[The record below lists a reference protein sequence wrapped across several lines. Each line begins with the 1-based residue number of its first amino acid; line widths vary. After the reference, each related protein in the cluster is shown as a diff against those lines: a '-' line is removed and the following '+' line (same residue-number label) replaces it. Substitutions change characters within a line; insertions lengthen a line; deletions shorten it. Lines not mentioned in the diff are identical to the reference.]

1 MPDPREAATLGEAAL
16 NPDGTYN
23 GARAMSWLSAI
34 FAPPGGKGVSEE
46 EVMTMWDDIKAKREQ
61 IPGGISN
68 G

>member
-1 MPDPREAATLGEAAL
+1 MADPREAKTLGEAAL

-34 FAPPGGKGVSEE
+34 LAPPGSKGVSED
-46 EVMTMWDDIKAKREQ
+46 EVMKMWDEAKAKREQ
-61 IPGGISN
+61 IPGGLTN